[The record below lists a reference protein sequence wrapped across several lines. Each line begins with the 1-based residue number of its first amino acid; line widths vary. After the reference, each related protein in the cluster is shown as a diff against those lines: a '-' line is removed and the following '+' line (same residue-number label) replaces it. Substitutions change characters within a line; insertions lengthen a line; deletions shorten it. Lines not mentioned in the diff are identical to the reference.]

1 MCLPVPPFNQ
11 MCNQLLLAC
20 TLDRFA
26 PNYCPSSTGRCIR
39 SNGMAFV
46 FLACERPEEPLVRM
60 RILKKASSFG
70 WIMRSIVQISDQFG
84 FKIKHP
90 FGLLYLSTHQ
100 FHRRH
105 PHPFS
110 LFSLHLKFFI
120 LAHVFRNLWTHHGG
134 AGARNDGW
142 RD

>member
-1 MCLPVPPFNQ
+1 MCVLASVPSPKCATSCFLLVHWIVLLPIIAHPLRVGASVQ
-11 MCNQLLLAC
+11 MEWPL
-20 TLDRFA
+20 
-26 PNYCPSSTGRCIR
+26 S
-39 SNGMAFV
+39 
-46 FLACERPEEPLVRM
+46 CERPEEPLVRM

-110 LFSLHLKFFI
+110 LFSLHLEFFI

-134 AGARNDGW
+134 MAGAKNDGW